1 VNRAGTK
8 ERRSSGRYVEPGFA
22 HSARTSHSA
31 TATRGTSAEEPFVLP
46 VEVRGVPVA
55 DAVSGTCGVEILTEH
70 KPRCDVDNTLRSRS
84 PIMGLG

>member
-1 VNRAGTK
+1 MGWDKGKALLR
-8 ERRSSGRYVEPGFA
+8 GRYVEPGFA

-55 DAVSGTCGVEILTEH
+55 DVVSGTCGVEILTEH
-70 KPRCDVDNTLRSRS
+70 KPRRDVDNTLRSRS